1 MTTRGGGAVSTS
13 WNDRRLTR
21 RARPADGRPLAPFR
35 WWQLLRRSVLSISLE
50 HAGEPVVHTVEV
62 RHGGDSNGVVRAGLY
77 LDGILRLESRL
88 PARFP
93 VEGGHIEV
101 RRSQGG
107 MRRCHFVAQDG
118 TTRQLVPDP
127 RSAEGRRMRF
137 ARDHPAASAMV
148 GAASLVLLAVGLGL
162 GALQATGPVSE
173 VPPVAATFGTF
184 QSPVLLPVWLNLCL
198 GLGASAAA
206 VERALRMQYHWLL
219 DSGAGT

>member
-1 MTTRGGGAVSTS
+1 MSST

-21 RARPADGRPLAPFR
+21 RARPANGRPLTPFR
-35 WWQLLRRSVLSISLE
+35 WWQLLRRSVLSISLDR
-50 HAGEPVVHTVEV
+50 AGEPVVHTVEV

-77 LDGILRLESRL
+77 LDGILHLESRL

-101 RRSQGG
+101 RKSQGG
-107 MRRCHFVAQDG
+107 MRRCHFVAHDG
-118 TTRQLVPDP
+118 TTRPLVPDP

-137 ARDHPAASAMV
+137 ARHHPRASAII
-148 GAASLVLLAVGLGL
+148 GATSIAMLLIGIVL
-162 GALQATGPVSE
+162 GALQAAGPVSE
-173 VPPVAATFGTF
+173 IPPIAATLGTL
-184 QSPVLLPVWLNLCL
+184 QSPVRLPVWLNLCL

-206 VERALRMQYHWLL
+206 IERALRLQYHWLL

>member
-1 MTTRGGGAVSTS
+1 VSST

-21 RARPADGRPLAPFR
+21 RARPANGRPLTPFR
-35 WWQLLRRSVLSISLE
+35 WWQLLRRSVLSISLDR
-50 HAGEPVVHTVEV
+50 AGEPVVHTVEV

-77 LDGILRLESRL
+77 LDGILHLESRL

-101 RRSQGG
+101 RKSQGG
-107 MRRCHFVAQDG
+107 MRRCHFVAHDG
-118 TTRQLVPDP
+118 TTRPLVPDP

-137 ARDHPAASAMV
+137 ARHHPRASAII
-148 GAASLVLLAVGLGL
+148 GATSIAMLLIGIVL
-162 GALQATGPVSE
+162 GALQAAGPVSE
-173 VPPVAATFGTF
+173 IPPVAATLGTL
-184 QSPVLLPVWLNLCL
+184 QSPVRLPVWLNLCL

-206 VERALRMQYHWLL
+206 IERALRLQYHWLL

>member
-1 MTTRGGGAVSTS
+1 MSST

-21 RARPADGRPLAPFR
+21 RARPANGRPLTPFR
-35 WWQLLRRSVLSISLE
+35 WWHLLRRSVLSISLDR
-50 HAGEPVVHTVEV
+50 AGEPVVHTVEV

-77 LDGILRLESRL
+77 LDGILHLESRL

-101 RRSQGG
+101 RKSQGG
-107 MRRCHFVAQDG
+107 MRRCHFVAHDG
-118 TTRQLVPDP
+118 TTRPLVPDP

-137 ARDHPAASAMV
+137 ARHHPHASAII
-148 GAASLVLLAVGLGL
+148 GATSIAMLLIGIVL
-162 GALQATGPVSE
+162 GALQAAGPVSE
-173 VPPVAATFGTF
+173 LPPIAATLGTL
-184 QSPVLLPVWLNLCL
+184 QSPVRLPVWLNLCL

-206 VERALRMQYHWLL
+206 IERALRLQYHWLL

>member
-1 MTTRGGGAVSTS
+1 VSST

-21 RARPADGRPLAPFR
+21 RARPANGRPLTPFR
-35 WWQLLRRSVLSISLE
+35 WWQLLRRSVLSISLDR
-50 HAGEPVVHTVEV
+50 AGEPVVHTVEV

-77 LDGILRLESRL
+77 LDGILHLESRL

-101 RRSQGG
+101 RKSQGG
-107 MRRCHFVAQDG
+107 MRRCHFVAHDG
-118 TTRQLVPDP
+118 TTRPLVPDP

-137 ARDHPAASAMV
+137 ARHHPRASAII
-148 GAASLVLLAVGLGL
+148 GATSIAMLLIGIVL
-162 GALQATGPVSE
+162 GALQAAGPVSE
-173 VPPVAATFGTF
+173 IPPIAATLGTL
-184 QSPVLLPVWLNLCL
+184 QSPVRLPVWLNLCL

-206 VERALRMQYHWLL
+206 IERALRLQYHWLL